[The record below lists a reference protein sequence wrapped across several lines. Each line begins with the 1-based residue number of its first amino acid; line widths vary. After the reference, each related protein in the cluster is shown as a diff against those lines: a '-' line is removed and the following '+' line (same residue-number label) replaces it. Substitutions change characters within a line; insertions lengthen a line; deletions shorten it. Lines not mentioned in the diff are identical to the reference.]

1 MSSENIIIANP
12 EELKLLREKISD
24 AGPEKFHVLAD
35 FDRTLIKAFVNGKE
49 VPSML
54 SVLREEGYLTSDYPE
69 KAKTLFNK
77 YHAIEIDRNT
87 PKEEK
92 KRAMKEWWTKH
103 FELLIKS
110 GLNKKDIE
118 RAVNSGNLKFREG
131 AKEFFTVLKELG
143 IPLVIMSSSGLGG
156 DAIQMF
162 LEKENC
168 LYQNICI
175 ISNSFEWDE
184 KGSAVGVKE
193 PIIYGMNKDET
204 TLQNFPVFE
213 KIKNRRN
220 VLLMGDSLDDVG
232 MIEGFECDNLIK
244 VGFLNSK
251 VEENLE
257 KYKEIFNVV
266 ITNDGDMIFINNL
279 LKELF

>member
-24 AGPEKFHVLAD
+24 AGPEKFHILAD
-35 FDRTLIKAFVNGKE
+35 FDRTLIKAFINGKE

-54 SVLREEGYLTSDYPE
+54 SVLREEGYLTPEYPE
-69 KAKTLFNK
+69 KAKALFNK
-77 YHAIEIDRNT
+77 YHAIEIDVNL

-92 KRAMKEWWTKH
+92 KKAMKEWWTKH

-118 RAVNSGNLKFREG
+118 KAVNSGNLKFREG
-131 AKEFFTVLKELG
+131 AKEFFTALKEIG

-156 DAIQMF
+156 DAIKMF
-162 LEKENC
+162 LEKEGCFFPNVH
-168 LYQNICI
+168 I
-175 ISNSFEWDE
+175 IGNVFEWDE
-184 KGSAVGVKE
+184 KGSAAGVKE
-193 PIIYGMNKDET
+193 PIIHGMNKDET

-232 MIEGFECDNLIK
+232 MVEGFEYDNLIK
-244 VGFLNSK
+244 IGFLNSN

-257 KYKEIFNVV
+257 KYKEIFDVV
-266 ITNDGDMIFINNL
+266 IINDGDMDFINNL